1 MTAKT
6 YDVAVIGAGIVG
18 GATAMTLTREFDGSL
33 IVLEAERE
41 LAQHQ
46 TGHNSG
52 VIHSGL
58 YYKPGSLKATNC
70 TEGRRELIEFCQ
82 RENIAHDICGKVVV
96 ATDASQVP
104 ALDELERRGKAN
116 GLEGIRRLT
125 PEGIREHE
133 PHVQGVD
140 GLFVPQT
147 GIVDYIGVT
156 KAYARITQEQ
166 GGELRLN
173 AAVAGCRKDGDALV
187 LHTADGEIRAKNI
200 INCAGLQSD
209 RIARLCGV
217 EPGLQIVPFRGEYY
231 DILPERHHLVKNL
244 IYPVPDPR
252 FPFLGVHYTRMIHG
266 GVEAGPN
273 AVLAFKREGYTK
285 WTISPRDMAQYLT
298 YGGFWKMASK
308 YWRMG
313 MDEMFRSFSKS
324 AFTKEL
330 QKIIPD
336 ITEADLTPGGAG
348 VRAQALLPDG
358 SLADDFRIIEN
369 ENMIHVLNAPSPAA
383 TASMA
388 IGRSIAGMA
397 AKNFGLR
404 SQNGSV

>member
-6 YDVAVIGAGIVG
+6 YDVAIIGAGIVG
-18 GATAMTLTREFDGSL
+18 GATAMTLARDFDLSL
-33 IVLEAERE
+33 VVLEAEKE
-41 LAQHQ
+41 PAKHQ
-46 TGHNSG
+46 TGNNSG

-58 YYKPGSLKATNC
+58 YYKPGSLKAKNC
-70 TEGRRELIEFCQ
+70 VEGRTELLEFCE

-96 ATDASQVP
+96 ATQTEQIP

-116 GLEGIRRLT
+116 GLEGMKRLT

-133 PHVQGVD
+133 PHVNGVD

-156 KAYARITQEQ
+156 RAYARIMQEH

-173 AAVAGCRKDGDALV
+173 AAVAGCHQDGDAMV

-209 RIARLCGV
+209 RVARLCGV
-217 EPGLQIVPFRGEYY
+217 DPGLQIVPFRGEYY
-231 DILPERHHLVKNL
+231 EIKPERHDLVKNL

-273 AVLAFKREGYTK
+273 AVLALKREGYTK
-285 WTISPRDMAQYLT
+285 WSICPKDMAQYLT

-313 MDEMFRSFSKS
+313 FEEMYRSFSKS
-324 AFTKEL
+324 AFTREL

-336 ITEADLTPGGAG
+336 ITEADLAPGGAG

-358 SLADDFRIIEN
+358 SLADDFRIVEK
-369 ENMIHVLNAPSPAA
+369 ERMIHVLNAPSPAA
-383 TASMA
+383 TASLA
-388 IGRSIAGMA
+388 IGRSITEMA
-397 AKNFGLR
+397 ATRFELKR
-404 SQNGSV
+404 KA